1 MSSRL
6 HNKYHRHN
14 HHTMSTSD
22 PRYPDSGHD
31 PIASPD
37 SPFMGPFV
45 MIGTLSASGAPEY
58 SFQGGSIIPPGPGG
72 VFQGYPTAVQ
82 AIAVSGT
89 NVGTALQATGDITAT
104 GNITT
109 TGNVSAANIFFT
121 GNVVSTYSTPVQ
133 STGEFLTVNVNG
145 STRLIRLWNTL

>member
-14 HHTMSTSD
+14 HHTTSTPD

-31 PIASPD
+31 PIASHD

-45 MIGTLSASGAPEY
+45 MYGTLSAIGATDTY
-58 SFQGGSIIPPGPGG
+58 LGTSLLSATPGG
-72 VFQGYPTAVQ
+72 VFEGFPVAIKAV
-82 AIAVSGT
+82 ALSGT
-89 NVGTALQATGDITAT
+89 SVGTALQTE
-104 GNITT
+104 GNIETAGSISA
-109 TGNVSAANIFFT
+109 TGNVSAANVFFT
-121 GNVVSTYSTPVQ
+121 NTVVAAYTTPVT

-145 STRLIRLWNTL
+145 TTRLIRLWNSL

>member
-45 MIGTLSASGAPEY
+45 MVGTLSAVAGIPGY
-58 SFQGGSIIPPGPGG
+58 SDVPAGPAGS
-72 VFQGYPTAVQ
+72 FTNYPVAIQ
-82 AIAVSGT
+82 ATAVSGT
-89 NVGTALQATGDITAT
+89 NVGIALQATGDITV
-104 GNITT
+104 
-109 TGNVSAANIFFT
+109 TGNVSAANVFFT
-121 GNVVSTYSTPVQ
+121 GNVVQTYSTPVQ

-145 STRLIRLWNTL
+145 STRLIRLWNPL

>member
-45 MIGTLSASGAPEY
+45 MVGTLSAVAGIPGY
-58 SFQGGSIIPPGPGG
+58 SDVPAGPAGSFTNFPVAI
-72 VFQGYPTAVQ
+72 QAVS
-82 AIAVSGT
+82 VSGT

-109 TGNVSAANIFFT
+109 AGNVSAANIFFT
-121 GNVVSTYSTPVQ
+121 GTVVQTYSTPVQ

-145 STRLIRLWNTL
+145 STRLIRLWNPL